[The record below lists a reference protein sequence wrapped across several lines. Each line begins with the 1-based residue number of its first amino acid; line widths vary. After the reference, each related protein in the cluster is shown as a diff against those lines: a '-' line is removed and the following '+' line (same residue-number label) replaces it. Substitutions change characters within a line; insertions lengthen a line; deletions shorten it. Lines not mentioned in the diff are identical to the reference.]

1 MQRYQAYDHTILQAK
16 QHSEH
21 SAEGNTLGEYL
32 IRKKII
38 TPLQLDIALAEQS
51 VTRERLGMILTR
63 GGFVSR
69 DQLIE
74 AILETNPRQ
83 IHNESQFTYRVPSE
97 VLIRNKAMITAERET
112 EVYVATLES
121 SSQTY
126 VDLKG
131 YYPEKEIIFTAA
143 NHEKIEE
150 YLSQLQRMETNEDS
164 LVDKLLRKAFIEG
177 ISDIHIIPSYGSYLV
192 MARDQGVRR
201 KFHVGTL
208 DEYNMLVARIKD
220 LSRMDMAE
228 RRIPQDGGFSME
240 FNSKIVQL
248 RVATTPV
255 NNMEYVV
262 LRLLDADRV
271 NPSLDKLGITN
282 VDQWRKGVSLP
293 DGICL
298 ICGPTGSGK
307 STTLVATMR
316 EYDRFS
322 EAIFTLEDPVE
333 YAMQYVG
340 QVNVNPAVG
349 LDFARGVRAFMRQDP
364 DKIIVGEIRDI
375 ETARNAVKAA
385 ETGHL
390 VLGTLHTRTIDGA
403 ISRLRDL
410 DVGANELKYILRSVL
425 VQRLVRT
432 LCATCGGVAGGC
444 PACKHTRYRGRTIV
458 SECKYFRNDV
468 EVQEMLDGKHD
479 WTRMVE
485 DAVNKVKQ
493 GITDAAEIHRV
504 FGEAGDEELA
514 RQGIALNLDEVV
526 YGMSA
531 EDDDVLPEPT
541 REVKLSDL
549 TDKDDYLN
557 TDVHVPTYITANKD

>member
-432 LCATCGGVAGGC
+432 LCATCGGAAGGC

-526 YGMSA
+526 YGVSA